1 MRGKKMEDIK
11 DINVTTI
18 EDLAT
23 LEKQKEEI
31 EKQREEIENKIK
43 EAKQALKSRNVGAV
57 TIIKNTRGI
66 NNDEEYYS
74 IKVLGTSY
82 NHRSKEIYPRYCS
95 IFSYKTKE
103 ESIKYIDQTITCL
116 IALKDAINANEQD
129 KYMKNKDMNQ
139 DYTDD
144 TVDTDE
150 DREMNPEENTKE
162 SKEESTKEN
171 TGE

>member
-1 MRGKKMEDIK
+1 MEDI
-11 DINVTTI
+11 NVMTI

-31 EKQREEIENKIK
+31 EKQKEEIENKIK
-43 EAKQALKSRNVGAV
+43 EAKQVLKSRNVGAV

-74 IKVLGTSY
+74 IKILGTSY

-103 ESIKYIDQTITCL
+103 ESVKYIDQAITCL
-116 IALKDAINANEQD
+116 TALKDAINTNEQD

-144 TVDTDE
+144 TVDTDKE
-150 DREMNPEENTKE
+150 DNVDTDNTVDTDKE
-162 SKEESTKEN
+162 D
-171 TGE
+171 

>member
-1 MRGKKMEDIK
+1 MEDIK

-23 LEKQKEEI
+23 LEKQREEI
-31 EKQREEIENKIK
+31 EKQKEEIENKIK

-139 DYTDD
+139 DYTDN
-144 TVDTDE
+144 TVDTDKE
-150 DREMNPEENTKE
+150 DNVDTDNTIYTDKE
-162 SKEESTKEN
+162 D
-171 TGE
+171 

>member
-1 MRGKKMEDIK
+1 MEDIK

-23 LEKQKEEI
+23 LEKQREEI
-31 EKQREEIENKIK
+31 EKQKEEIENKIK

-74 IKVLGTSY
+74 IKILGTSY

-103 ESIKYIDQTITCL
+103 ESVKYIDQAINCL
-116 IALKDAINANEQD
+116 IALRDAINANEQD

-144 TVDTDE
+144 TVNTDKEDSVDTDTDKE
-150 DREMNPEENTKE
+150 D
-162 SKEESTKEN
+162 
-171 TGE
+171 

>member
-1 MRGKKMEDIK
+1 MEDIK

-23 LEKQKEEI
+23 LEKQREEI
-31 EKQREEIENKIK
+31 EKQKEEIENKIK

-103 ESIKYIDQTITCL
+103 ESVKYIDQTITCL

-139 DYTDD
+139 DYTND
-144 TVDTDE
+144 TVDTDKE
-150 DREMNPEENTKE
+150 DNVDTDNTVDTDKE
-162 SKEESTKEN
+162 D
-171 TGE
+171 